1 MSIKDGSRIKETTTT
16 TGTGTVTLAGAV
28 TGFNTFLAEIG
39 SSNTCFY
46 WLLDANGTAWEKGIG
61 TVGSGT
67 LARTTVLRS
76 SNSNAAIS
84 LSTGTHLV
92 LNAPADG
99 YATGDVNFQDL
110 VLQRPEIKDYAETV
124 ATPSISSGTLT
135 LDLETGNVFNITHNA
150 NITTLTISNPPASGK
165 AGSFTLLLNQDATGG
180 RTITFPAAVK
190 WSGGTAPT
198 LSTTASKDNV
208 LSFFTVDGGTKWRG
222 TQVGKDYA

>member
-1 MSIKDGSRIKETTTT
+1 MALKDGSRIKETTNT
-16 TGTGTVTLAGAV
+16 TGTGVLTLAGAV

-46 WLLDANGTAWEKGIG
+46 WLLDANGTSWEMGIG

-76 SNSNAAIS
+76 SNTNAAIS

-92 LNAPADG
+92 LNSPANG

-110 VLQRPEIKDYAETV
+110 VLQRPEIKDYSETV
-124 ATPSISSGTLT
+124 TAPTIATNVLT
-135 LDLETGNVFNITHNA
+135 LNLENDNVFDVSHNA

-165 AGSFTLLLNQDATGG
+165 AGSFTLILTQDATGG

-198 LSTTASKDNV
+198 LSTTLNKKNILA
-208 LSFFTVDGGTKWRG
+208 FFTIDAGTTWFG
-222 TQVGKDYA
+222 SQVGKDY

>member
-1 MSIKDGSRIKETTTT
+1 MSIKDGSRIKETTQT
-16 TGTGTVTLAGAV
+16 TGTGILTLAGAV

-39 SSNTCFY
+39 DTNLCFY

-76 SNSNAAIS
+76 SNSNAAIT
-84 LSTGTHLV
+84 LSTGTHIV
-92 LNAPADG
+92 INAPVDG

-110 VLQRPEIKDYAETV
+110 VLQRAEIKDYSETV
-124 ATPSISSGTLT
+124 TAPTIATNVLT
-135 LDLETGNVFNITHNA
+135 LNLENGNVFDVSHNA

-165 AGSFTLLLNQDATGG
+165 AGSFTLILTQDATGG
-180 RTITFPAAVK
+180 RTITFPASVK

-198 LSTTASKDNV
+198 LTTTLNKKNI
-208 LSFFTVDGGTKWRG
+208 LTFFTVDAGTTWFG
-222 TQVGKDYA
+222 SQVGKDY